1 MPGGDADAV
10 VPNLPSLREALTGKA
25 DAIELAAA
33 FGATTLQDARAALR
47 RVVADWSASAK
58 RPASPTGQDQAKP
71 SGSAEAGG

>member
-33 FGATTLQDARAALR
+33 LEPPRCRMHG
-47 RVVADWSASAK
+47 
-58 RPASPTGQDQAKP
+58 PP
-71 SGSAEAGG
+71 SGVL